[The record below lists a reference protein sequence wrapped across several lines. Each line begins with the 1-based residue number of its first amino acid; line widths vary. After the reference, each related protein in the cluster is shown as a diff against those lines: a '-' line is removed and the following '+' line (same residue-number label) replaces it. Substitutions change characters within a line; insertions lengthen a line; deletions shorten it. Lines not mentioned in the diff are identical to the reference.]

1 MATLVQGENRIP
13 RPGIDSAS
21 AVLPNFAIGKRLYN
35 KVRLVLPAFGFQ
47 QGQIL
52 VGVVRRCSQVN
63 HLETGPQTRLEDFS
77 HSILRQNVKAIDEG
91 SAKTTILERFSGLR
105 YGRSRP
111 RKPWAL
117 YCTVCGSRRRPPAL
131 RTLESTP
138 TLAT

>member
-91 SAKTTILERFSGLR
+91 SAKNHN
-105 YGRSRP
+105 P
-111 RKPWAL
+111 REVFRLAVWPVQAAQAL
-117 YCTVCGSRRRPPAL
+117 GVVLHCVR
-131 RTLESTP
+131 
-138 TLAT
+138 